1 MIGAFVLILVTVVF
15 TGCIVFPLLA
25 LAYILEKL
33 GFPRLR
39 ETLRKALAD

>member
-1 MIGAFVLILVTVVF
+1 MTFLVTVVAVLF
-15 TGCIVFPLLA
+15 TGWIVFPLLA

-33 GFPRLR
+33 GHPRFR